1 MKQKVKKGS
10 AQANSFAEREKRR
23 KELQMVKVIV
33 ITQQQILDAVAL
45 TLNEEF
51 GFAEERL
58 KRFQVAFDK
67 KYAEIREIEND
78 DTEDGEYSRYKLEKA
93 LQAACGKYY
102 TPFEERYDF
111 SIRVGNKEVKL

>member
-10 AQANSFAEREKRR
+10 AQAKSFAQR
-23 KELQMVKVIV
+23 KEDDHMIWTIKVIV

-51 GFAEERL
+51 GFGEERL
-58 KRFQVAFDK
+58 KRFQIAFDK
-67 KYAEIREIEND
+67 KYAEIRAIEND
-78 DTEDGEYSRYKLEKA
+78 DTEDGEYSRYKMEKA

-102 TPFEERYDF
+102 APFEERYDF
-111 SIRVGNKEVKL
+111 KVRVGNKEVKL